1 MRKLLHILMAA
12 ILSSIPLFGQQS
24 TAVSESGAAQ
34 TPRQALMEMFF
45 NKTPGTFVKH
55 LPAATRAALE
65 KSGALSMLQQY
76 SQMASQMSTQGN
88 NLQTFETGPVIIAG
102 QNAKTGQKYEVTVL
116 KDDLRGDED
125 DIELS
130 SRTYKDGQPQRTP
143 YMPQLIF
150 TMKREAQLWTLNEV
164 SFTIHVPLADPDF
177 LKALTEKM
185 QPQAVTRTS
194 FTTHAETPSQS
205 AGSDAMV
212 LTAMRSILT
221 AENTYASTY
230 STVGFTCTLSN
241 LDGFGAGEPNEHQA
255 MLINSSLAS
264 GKKYGF
270 VFTLSECTGNPAT
283 AFHISAVARENS
295 YGRKAFCADQSGV
308 TRSSEDGNPATC
320 FASGTPVR

>member
-116 KDDLRGDED
+116 KDDLRGD
-125 DIELS
+125 
-130 SRTYKDGQPQRTP
+130 
-143 YMPQLIF
+143 
-150 TMKREAQLWTLNEV
+150 
-164 SFTIHVPLADPDF
+164 
-177 LKALTEKM
+177 
-185 QPQAVTRTS
+185 
-194 FTTHAETPSQS
+194 
-205 AGSDAMV
+205 
-212 LTAMRSILT
+212 
-221 AENTYASTY
+221 
-230 STVGFTCTLSN
+230 
-241 LDGFGAGEPNEHQA
+241 
-255 MLINSSLAS
+255 
-264 GKKYGF
+264 
-270 VFTLSECTGNPAT
+270 
-283 AFHISAVARENS
+283 
-295 YGRKAFCADQSGV
+295 
-308 TRSSEDGNPATC
+308 
-320 FASGTPVR
+320 